1 MLETFFSLSLI
12 HTHTCTHMNTNTTIT
27 CMHAHVCV
35 DVQMHLCT
43 HMYMRFEIK
52 KCQKQQLH
60 MHIHIVAGNESRTKA
75 EEEVKST
82 GKPTSPPLPTV
93 ANSHT
98 LSFISS
104 PSFTLPLCLFSVLL
118 LSYGCFTLT
127 LSLFISGFLF
137 VFPSPSVCLSLSL
150 LSLSLPSILL
160 PSLLLFSL
168 TPSYYCFTLS
178 VFLPPFSLFLS
189 SHTTYLYCEHFITH
203 IHIHHTTFVDVAI
216 VCFYC
221 QCLCCSCGRCAIAI
235 NNNVFPACY
244 FEKLKFIQICHSF
257 YISFTKSD
265 ISLTSLRN
273 FFFSSYLPACH
284 GLYVFLH
291 HVSQPLLPHTQMC
304 VRVRAS
310 DSLS

>member
-1 MLETFFSLSLI
+1 MVASLSPSLFLSRAFSLSFPLPLSVYLSLFFLFLSLPYCFPLYFFSL
-12 HTHTCTHMNTNTTIT
+12 
-27 CMHAHVCV
+27 
-35 DVQMHLCT
+35 
-43 HMYMRFEIK
+43 
-52 KCQKQQLH
+52 
-60 MHIHIVAGNESRTKA
+60 
-75 EEEVKST
+75 
-82 GKPTSPPLPTV
+82 LPM
-93 ANSHT
+93 
-98 LSFISS
+98 
-104 PSFTLPLCLFSVLL
+104 
-118 LSYGCFTLT
+118 
-127 LSLFISGFLF
+127 
-137 VFPSPSVCLSLSL
+137 
-150 LSLSLPSILL
+150 
-160 PSLLLFSL
+160 
-168 TPSYYCFTLS
+168 SYYCFTLS

-304 VRVRAS
+304 VRVCVCKS
-310 DSLS
+310 I